1 MRKILYI
8 ALASW
13 LFFSCGSEIETEED
27 TTLGKPFTVI
37 DIKLGMTI
45 KETRNVLDS
54 IGYSHNTHGND
65 LLSVQNCFE
74 IEGYTFSKLFIDFKN
89 GKCYRLILESQPL
102 KENNYLKKISKLLD
116 SLYINYKSSENKE
129 KQTYTKEWKD
139 STYLVKL
146 TNYEDSQDT
155 LCDNIFLHYELR

>member
-54 IGYSHNTHGND
+54 IGYSHNTHGN
-65 LLSVQNCFE
+65 VF
-74 IEGYTFSKLFIDFKN
+74 
-89 GKCYRLILESQPL
+89 P
-102 KENNYLKKISKLLD
+102 
-116 SLYINYKSSENKE
+116 SL
-129 KQTYTKEWKD
+129 
-139 STYLVKL
+139 
-146 TNYEDSQDT
+146 
-155 LCDNIFLHYELR
+155 